1 MIIFKKFL
9 LSDLNSEQN
18 ITDFLSEHGDTIPK
32 ENLYITEQ
40 YFCGFWDDAS
50 DDEKTKKA
58 VIHQLKRDL
67 MQLEV
72 QYVQRDRDYKVAKA
86 INAAKG
92 KNPDS
97 VLNAKDAIE
106 TLENQ
111 IQWTKEKLAEING

>member
-1 MIIFKKFL
+1 MILFKKFL
-9 LSDLNSEQN
+9 LSSPNAEQD
-18 ITDFLSEHGDTIPK
+18 ITTFLSEHGDTIPK
-32 ENLYITEQ
+32 ENLYITDE

-58 VIHQLKRDL
+58 VVHQLKRDL
-67 MQLEV
+67 LQLEV

-92 KNPDS
+92 KGADA
-97 VLNAKDAIE
+97 VLNAKDSME

-111 IQWTKEKLAEING
+111 IQWTKEKLAELG